1 MTRVLILED
10 DVLLAS
16 SLARALRAR
25 DHLVAIANTI
35 AEANA
40 LIDCDLV
47 LCDLGLP
54 DGDGIDF
61 IRNLTAQRPD
71 IAIIAL
77 TARSEE
83 SDIITALISGAVG
96 YITKPFRLTELLARV
111 DAQLR
116 LRTAMTASPSSIV
129 EAGGLRIDVESRSV
143 HTGDAMVELRPREF
157 DVLLHLARSVGKVTR
172 REALMREVWGENW
185 TGSTKTLDVHVNS
198 IRRKL
203 GEGPGRPSRIT
214 AIRNVGYRLEPR

>member
-203 GEGPGRPSRIT
+203 GEGPGRPRRIT